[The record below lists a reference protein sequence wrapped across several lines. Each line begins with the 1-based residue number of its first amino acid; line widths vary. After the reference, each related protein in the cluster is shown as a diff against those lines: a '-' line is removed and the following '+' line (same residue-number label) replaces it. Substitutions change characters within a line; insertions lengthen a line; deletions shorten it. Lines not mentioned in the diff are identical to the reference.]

1 MKSAACSA
9 FTAATRTWTWWVPP
23 ITACTLQ
30 HRGQESCGMAVNDDG
45 VFYKRRELGLV
56 NDVFT
61 KDVLETMP
69 RGNMCIGHCR
79 YATTGVPVRSNAQP
93 FVIRHIKGTDGAGSQ
108 RQPDKFRRAAFE
120 FELSGAIFHSTSDTE
135 VIAYA
140 ITRERLSSDSI
151 EQAVEQTMD
160 RLKGAYSLV
169 VMSPRKLIAAR
180 DPQGFR
186 PLCIGK
192 LGENDI
198 IASESCA
205 ITAAGGEFVRDVE
218 PGEIVVFDENG
229 CRSIRTHCGCPTGLC
244 VFEYVYIARP
254 DSVVDGASVHRAR
267 RRAGAF
273 LALEH
278 PVQADVVIGVPDS
291 GLDAALGYSQQSGI
305 PYGIGFLKN
314 KYIGRTF
321 IQPNQKL
328 RENTVRIKLNPIAD
342 TVKGK
347 RVVLVDDSIVR
358 GTTSRQI
365 VQLLREA
372 GATEVHFCP
381 PRRFLYPCYFG
392 TDVDSRKISSPPTI
406 RWRRCGRSSGVD
418 SLGFLSVDRPGQD
431 RRGKCGFCT
440 GCFTANTRWSRRKAL
455 KKQPISEISTTDRR
469 EQEKRYEELFR
480 RATRQRALTSRRAM
494 PRWS

>member
-1 MKSAACSA
+1 MIKDYLDEKLHEECGVFGVYRRDADLDVVGTTYYGLYA
-9 FTAATRTWTWWVPP
+9 
-23 ITACTLQ
+23 LQ

-93 FVIRHIKGTDGAGSQ
+93 FVIRHIKGPMALAHNGNLTNSAELRS
-108 RQPDKFRRAAFE
+108 E

-205 ITAAGGEFVRDVE
+205 ITAAAPQACACLNTCTS
-218 PGEIVVFDENG
+218 PGRILLW
-229 CRSIRTHCGCPTGLC
+229 TALPYTG
-244 VFEYVYIARP
+244 
-254 DSVVDGASVHRAR
+254 
-267 RRAGAF
+267 RAGEPA
-273 LALEH
+273 
-278 PVQADVVIGVPDS
+278 
-291 GLDAALGYSQQSGI
+291 
-305 PYGIGFLKN
+305 
-314 KYIGRTF
+314 
-321 IQPNQKL
+321 
-328 RENTVRIKLNPIAD
+328 
-342 TVKGK
+342 
-347 RVVLVDDSIVR
+347 
-358 GTTSRQI
+358 
-365 VQLLREA
+365 
-372 GATEVHFCP
+372 
-381 PRRFLYPCYFG
+381 RF
-392 TDVDSRKISSPPTI
+392 
-406 RWRRCGRSSGVD
+406 W
-418 SLGFLSVDRPGQD
+418 
-431 RRGKCGFCT
+431 
-440 GCFTANTRWSRRKAL
+440 RWSTLCRRTSSSACR
-455 KKQPISEISTTDRR
+455 IRAWTRR
-469 EQEKRYEELFR
+469 WAIPS
-480 RATRQRALTSRRAM
+480 RAASLTASAF
-494 PRWS
+494 